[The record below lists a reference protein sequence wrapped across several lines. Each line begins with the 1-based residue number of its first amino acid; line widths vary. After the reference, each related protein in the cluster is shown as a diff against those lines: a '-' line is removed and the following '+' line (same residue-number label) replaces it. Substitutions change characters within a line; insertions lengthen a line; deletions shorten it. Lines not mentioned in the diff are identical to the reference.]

1 MGSEMCIRDRYRT
14 ISIDDMNLSIRSYN
28 CLTRAG
34 IKTTDDLVTMTED
47 EIFGIRNLGRKSS
60 EEVIHQ
66 LNILGY
72 SLKEESPLSKD
83 SNE

>member
-1 MGSEMCIRDRYRT
+1 M
-14 ISIDDMNLSIRSYN
+14 
-28 CLTRAG
+28 TRAG

-47 EIFGIRNLGRKSS
+47 EIFGIKNLGRKSS
-60 EEVIHQ
+60 EEVIHR

>member
-1 MGSEMCIRDRYRT
+1 M
-14 ISIDDMNLSIRSYN
+14 
-28 CLTRAG
+28 TRAG